1 MTIKELKLGN
11 VGVSNSTVDDSII
24 TPQPQFIDRSEM
36 LFSYMNMIAFNNK
49 VDLKINNTTTLHTH

>member
-11 VGVSNSTVDDSII
+11 VGVSNATVDDAII
-24 TPQPQFIDRSEM
+24 TPQPQFVDRSEM